1 MLEEVKLFIDVGNTS
16 IKSAIYE
23 SDIASIGVI
32 SRHSDM
38 HELTILLTTA
48 NRVYLSNVGKDE
60 ITNYIQGVCDT
71 NSIPLFIAKTQC
83 SAFGLIN
90 SYSIP
95 SNMGVDRWLAMLA
108 CMQKSSSKTF
118 LVVDIGTAM
127 TIDAVQ
133 NGHHLGGW
141 IVPGVILLKQ
151 SLLKNT
157 HRVFSD
163 DKNLSLTSFGNDT
176 PRCVDNGCTAQILGT
191 LLMAV
196 QEMKK
201 NIDKFEIFLTGGD
214 RNLFLGLNM
223 QNIIEH
229 ENLVLEGL
237 TLFVD

>member
-1 MLEEVKLFIDVGNTS
+1 VLKEHKLLIDVGNTS
-16 IKSAIYE
+16 IKSALYGPE
-23 SDIASIGVI
+23 SVSIGLI
-32 SRHSDM
+32 SRHSDVQ
-38 HELTILLTTA
+38 ELTTLITVA
-48 NRVYLSNVGKDE
+48 KSVYLSNVGKDE
-60 ITNYIQGVCDT
+60 ITNYIQDVCDA
-71 NSIPLFIAKTQC
+71 NDIPLFIAKTQS

-118 LVVDIGTAM
+118 LVVDVGTAM
-127 TIDAVQ
+127 TIDAVK

-141 IVPGVILLKQ
+141 IVPGAALLKQ
-151 SLLKNT
+151 SLFKNT

-163 DKNLSLTSFGNDT
+163 NKNLSLTSFGNDT
-176 PRCVDNGCTAQILGT
+176 PRCVDNGCKAQILGT
-191 LLMAV
+191 LLMAD

-201 NIDKFEIFLTGGD
+201 NVDKFEIFLTGGD
-214 RNLFLGLNM
+214 RNLFSSLNM